1 MADVLRADPGSLGLV
16 TGVGMHMTKH
26 VYGLYSTEPGPVSPP
41 EPARVQSE
49 LEAAYP
55 ARPLVVNH
63 EGDATVAAY
72 SVVHG
77 RDGGPESGIAVC
89 DVTGDGGARVYAR
102 FTDAELLAAAEET
115 ELVGRRL
122 RLTPATV
129 TLPTGA
135 EAVANHATLA

>member
-1 MADVLRADPGSLGLV
+1 MQAAVDAAGPAAA
-16 TGVGMHMTKH
+16 VGR
-26 VYGLYSTEPGPVSPP
+26 E
-41 EPARVQSE
+41 
-49 LEAAYP
+49 
-55 ARPLVVNH
+55 H

-77 RDGGPESGIAVC
+77 RDGGPESGLAVC
-89 DVTGDGGARVYAR
+89 DVAGDGGARVYAR